1 MLTYKTFAD
10 DVVTDEVTQCLE
22 SKNKLAIRR
31 MDGRGSE
38 ECQEH
43 SQADSYKRLSHGIL
57 VLLLYWLLSAVSIYY
72 ELSK

>member
-1 MLTYKTFAD
+1 MRSR
-10 DVVTDEVTQCLE
+10 QCLE

-57 VLLLYWLLSAVSIYY
+57 VSLLYWLLSAVSIYY